1 MIKFIFESL
10 WKLIKFLFR
19 NLTIVIY
26 LAAIAWIVYFFMTV
40 DERTAEQKKNEKK
53 PDYIPVDITKKYPE
67 DFKAYG
73 EFVEKVK
80 KNAVKSDKK
89 IEEDRYHAKYYDSK
103 GREIYSID
111 ELWGIQRNNW
121 HSGRGGGSQERA
133 YPKEEG
139 ILYDENG
146 NIAGKL
152 EINPS
157 TQVGY
162 ISRGVTDEPRRS
174 LFETGYNPSKSSYT
188 RYSYDKNSK
197 LIKEIKIKPSNW
209 FEKEEIE
216 YKNGKKKSE
225 KKIIDYEVTYE
236 DTNKI
241 YVEITKEYD
250 KDEKLIKKF
259 VLRKNKHN
267 AMRSETNFDFIKGE
281 IVTKYYDGEKAFATV
296 TEILIGKDRAIVKRE
311 REGDEVKIFDY
322 VEYISKDRFDYKKYK
337 KYFEFLNRR
346 YISESNLIQYIIES
360 ARGSYEYNEIRE
372 NMGIE
377 LASYKYESFYMTDNR
392 DNYGKISSVESK
404 KKKKMIDNY
413 NYQIDTYRINKN
425 IKINLVEMM
434 NNIRNGTV
442 NDEVMKYLEFNDK
455 EILNK
460 EILNKQ
466 LKMEGINS
474 GY

>member
-1 MIKFIFESL
+1 VFKINFILENI
-10 WKLIKFLFR
+10 WKLIKIIWKNIGIIIVLLFVIS
-19 NLTIVIY
+19 IVNS
-26 LAAIAWIVYFFMTV
+26 FMTS
-40 DERTAEQKKNEKK
+40 DKKIAEQRKNEKK

-80 KNAVKSDKK
+80 KSAVKSDKK
-89 IEEDRYHAKYYDSK
+89 IEEDKYHAKYYDSK

-133 YPKEEG
+133 YPKEKG
-139 ILYDENG
+139 IVYDENG
-146 NIAGKL
+146 NITGKL

-157 TQVGY
+157 IQVGY
-162 ISRGVTDEPRRS
+162 ISRGLTDEPRRS

-188 RYSYDKNSK
+188 SYNYDKNSN

-216 YKNGKKKSE
+216 YKNGKKKTE

-250 KDEKLIKKF
+250 ENEKLIKKF

-281 IVTKYYDGEKAFATV
+281 IVTKYYDGEKDFATV
-296 TEILIGKDRAIVKRE
+296 TETLIGKDRAIVKRE
-311 REGDEVKIFDY
+311 RVGDEFVIWDEYFINKKFNKYIYYNKTKELKFAFLNAKAEFEWQYNDSEVGIDKNSFNREHFYNEDIESDY
-322 VEYISKDRFDYKKYK
+322 STQVSQSGDIY
-337 KYFEFLNRR
+337 EFLN
-346 YISESNLIQYIIES
+346 ED
-360 ARGSYEYNEIRE
+360 
-372 NMGIE
+372 
-377 LASYKYESFYMTDNR
+377 KT
-392 DNYGKISSVESK
+392 
-404 KKKKMIDNY
+404 
-413 NYQIDTYRINKN
+413 
-425 IKINLVEMM
+425 IKINKITYKENAKLPRKIMYKM
-434 NNIRNGTV
+434 FAN
-442 NDEVMKYLEFNDK
+442 EVMDSIFMEEIKNYVNRVDITSKEFEIKNNLKKLLE
-455 EILNK
+455 EI
-460 EILNKQ
+460 KQ
-466 LKMEGINS
+466 N

>member
-89 IEEDRYHAKYYDSK
+89 IEEDKYHAKYYDSK

-139 ILYDENG
+139 ILYDEKG

-152 EINPS
+152 EIAPS
-157 TQVGY
+157 IQVGY

-197 LIKEIKIKPSNW
+197 LIKEIKIKPSNR

-267 AMRSETNFDFIKGE
+267 AIRSETNFDLIKGE
-281 IVTKYYDGEKAFATV
+281 IVTKYYDG
-296 TEILIGKDRAIVKRE
+296 DRNA
-311 REGDEVKIFDY
+311 KIIMFNF
-322 VEYISKDRFDYKKYK
+322 S
-337 KYFEFLNRR
+337 N
-346 YISESNLIQYIIES
+346 ESMY
-360 ARGSYEYNEIRE
+360 
-372 NMGIE
+372 
-377 LASYKYESFYMTDNR
+377 
-392 DNYGKISSVESK
+392 K
-404 KKKKMIDNY
+404 KKKK
-413 NYQIDTYRINKN
+413 
-425 IKINLVEMM
+425 
-434 NNIRNGTV
+434 
-442 NDEVMKYLEFNDK
+442 
-455 EILNK
+455 
-460 EILNKQ
+460 
-466 LKMEGINS
+466 S
-474 GY
+474 

>member
-89 IEEDRYHAKYYDSK
+89 IEEDKYHAKYYDSK

-139 ILYDENG
+139 ILYDEKG

-157 TQVGY
+157 IQVGY

-188 RYSYDKNSK
+188 RYNYDKNSK

-216 YKNGKKKSE
+216 YKNGKKKS
-225 KKIIDYEVTYE
+225 D
-236 DTNKI
+236 
-241 YVEITKEYD
+241 
-250 KDEKLIKKF
+250 
-259 VLRKNKHN
+259 
-267 AMRSETNFDFIKGE
+267 
-281 IVTKYYDGEKAFATV
+281 
-296 TEILIGKDRAIVKRE
+296 
-311 REGDEVKIFDY
+311 
-322 VEYISKDRFDYKKYK
+322 
-337 KYFEFLNRR
+337 
-346 YISESNLIQYIIES
+346 
-360 ARGSYEYNEIRE
+360 
-372 NMGIE
+372 
-377 LASYKYESFYMTDNR
+377 
-392 DNYGKISSVESK
+392 
-404 KKKKMIDNY
+404 
-413 NYQIDTYRINKN
+413 
-425 IKINLVEMM
+425 
-434 NNIRNGTV
+434 
-442 NDEVMKYLEFNDK
+442 
-455 EILNK
+455 
-460 EILNKQ
+460 
-466 LKMEGINS
+466 
-474 GY
+474 

>member
-89 IEEDRYHAKYYDSK
+89 IEEDKYHAKYYDSK

-133 YPKEEG
+133 YPKEKG
-139 ILYDENG
+139 IVYDENG
-146 NIAGKL
+146 NITGKL

-157 TQVGY
+157 IQVGY
-162 ISRGVTDEPRRS
+162 ISRGLTDEPRRS

-188 RYSYDKNSK
+188 SYDYDKNGN

-209 FEKEEIE
+209 FEKEEIG

-225 KKIIDYEVTYE
+225 KNIIDYEVTYE

-267 AMRSETNFDFIKGE
+267 AIRSETNFDFIKGE
-281 IVTKYYDGEKAFATV
+281 IVTKYYDGDKAFATV
-296 TEILIGKDRAIVKRE
+296 TEKLIRKDRAIVKRE
-311 REGDEVKIFDY
+311 RDGDEFVIWDYFTYGKEDKFD
-322 VEYISKDRFDYKKYK
+322 
-337 KYFEFLNRR
+337 R
-346 YISESNLIQYIIES
+346 YIVTLNQIILYHFKECKSNWEWQY
-360 ARGSYEYNEIRE
+360 N
-372 NMGIE
+372 
-377 LASYKYESFYMTDNR
+377 KD
-392 DNYGKISSVESK
+392 KIG
-404 KKKKMIDNY
+404 
-413 NYQIDTYRINKN
+413 INKN
-425 IKINLVEMM
+425 SSIYENMKDEDLTEISELGDYDKYVYDNEKNTYKIIENTFIPPKLEKGSEINDAFVVE
-434 NNIRNGTV
+434 GGKVSTT
-442 NDEVMKYLEFNDK
+442 KL
-455 EILNK
+455 
-460 EILNKQ
+460 
-466 LKMEGINS
+466 S
-474 GY
+474 

>member
-1 MIKFIFESL
+1 VIKFIFESL

-89 IEEDRYHAKYYDSK
+89 IEEDKYHAKYYDSK

-133 YPKEEG
+133 FPKEEG

-157 TQVGY
+157 IQVGY

-188 RYSYDKNSK
+188 RYNYDKNSK

-216 YKNGKKKSE
+216 YKNGKK
-225 KKIIDYEVTYE
+225 V
-236 DTNKI
+236 
-241 YVEITKEYD
+241 
-250 KDEKLIKKF
+250 
-259 VLRKNKHN
+259 
-267 AMRSETNFDFIKGE
+267 
-281 IVTKYYDGEKAFATV
+281 
-296 TEILIGKDRAIVKRE
+296 
-311 REGDEVKIFDY
+311 
-322 VEYISKDRFDYKKYK
+322 
-337 KYFEFLNRR
+337 
-346 YISESNLIQYIIES
+346 
-360 ARGSYEYNEIRE
+360 
-372 NMGIE
+372 
-377 LASYKYESFYMTDNR
+377 
-392 DNYGKISSVESK
+392 
-404 KKKKMIDNY
+404 
-413 NYQIDTYRINKN
+413 
-425 IKINLVEMM
+425 
-434 NNIRNGTV
+434 
-442 NDEVMKYLEFNDK
+442 
-455 EILNK
+455 
-460 EILNKQ
+460 
-466 LKMEGINS
+466 
-474 GY
+474 

>member
-1 MIKFIFESL
+1 MFKINFILEKLRQLIKIL
-10 WKLIKFLFR
+10 WKNLVLIIFILFVA
-19 NLTIVIY
+19 N
-26 LAAIAWIVYFFMTV
+26 IVYTFINI
-40 DERTAEQKKNEKK
+40 DEIMAEKRKTEKK

-80 KNAVKSDKK
+80 KNEVKSDKK
-89 IEEDRYHAKYYDSK
+89 IEEDKYHAKYYDSK

-133 YPKEEG
+133 YPKEKG
-139 ILYDENG
+139 IVYDENG
-146 NIAGKL
+146 NIVGKL

-157 TQVGY
+157 IQVGY
-162 ISRGVTDEPRRS
+162 ISRGLTDEPRRS

-188 RYSYDKNSK
+188 SYNYDKNSN

-216 YKNGKKKSE
+216 YKNGKKKTE

-250 KDEKLIKKF
+250 ENEKLIKKF

-267 AMRSETNFDFIKGE
+267 VMRSETNFDFIKGE

-296 TEILIGKDRAIVKRE
+296 TETLIGKDRAIVKRE
-311 REGDEVKIFDY
+311 RVGDEFVIWDFTDLKRSGENILFKRYIADISLNLKYLFNDSKRKYTTEYNDGSYGITKETYIDDLFCMEKNEDYMIGGMSFKEILKYNKEDEYNYFSKDGEVQGVKGTTIILLKNDSSIFD
-322 VEYISKDRFDYKKYK
+322 E
-337 KYFEFLNRR
+337 EFSL
-346 YISESNLIQYIIES
+346 
-360 ARGSYEYNEIRE
+360 
-372 NMGIE
+372 
-377 LASYKYESFYMTDNR
+377 K
-392 DNYGKISSVESK
+392 
-404 KKKKMIDNY
+404 
-413 NYQIDTYRINKN
+413 NKN
-425 IKINLVEMM
+425 IKK
-434 NNIRNGTV
+434 NIKEKLKKDMEDFKNG
-442 NDEVMKYLEFNDK
+442 Y
-455 EILNK
+455 
-460 EILNKQ
+460 
-466 LKMEGINS
+466 
-474 GY
+474 